1 MTLNDMLLWL
11 RVPINIHVI
20 IRRLKK
26 ALPRI
31 KSDPTTDFH
40 RDEKMK
46 MQSVAVLLAMLLT
59 ACVSNPPNDSPQVP
73 EISSRLKE
81 IQASKPSEFN
91 TKVPLPLD
99 CARVPEPVVNLT
111 TYAYYDDAANSIVN
125 KSKREKMGQAT
136 KPLDEWNDK
145 LNATSFN
152 YVKNPKRT
160 TPGYCAVA
168 YLDYWAQGDALLG
181 TMGGDVTSTFNQ
193 SFELGQA
200 AAVYYK
206 VRSVATPAQDVR
218 IKWWLNQMSIP
229 VKAHWN
235 KPNEERNNLV
245 AASAAG
251 IMQLG
256 ILTDDKRN
264 IEWARRVFDEKV
276 NQATSIGAFPMEVKR
291 GPRALHYQNF
301 EMQYLVYMAQLSRLI
316 GEDWFTNEK
325 LQRAITFT
333 INANLDPSIMQKLA
347 GTKQE
352 QLNNVEWG
360 WVGILP
366 NDDPRR
372 VKMMASDKSYDWYI
386 SSFLGGDQ
394 VTFRDLVE
402 KNKK

>member
-1 MTLNDMLLWL
+1 M
-11 RVPINIHVI
+11 
-20 IRRLKK
+20 K
-26 ALPRI
+26 I
-31 KSDPTTDFH
+31 KSIF
-40 RDEKMK
+40 
-46 MQSVAVLLAMLLT
+46 AVSLLAIALS

-99 CARVPEPVVNLT
+99 CERVPEPVVNLT
-111 TYAYYDDAANSIVN
+111 MYTMYVDAANSIIDQSKQN
-125 KSKREKMGQAT
+125 KATQAT
-136 KPLDEWNDK
+136 KPIDEWNDK
-145 LNATSFN
+145 LNANSFR
-152 YVKNPKRT
+152 YLKNPKRT
-160 TPGYCAVA
+160 TPGLCAVA

-181 TMGGDVTSTFNQ
+181 TMGGDGLAAPFYQ
-193 SFELGQA
+193 KWELGAA
-200 AAVYYK
+200 AAVYFK
-206 VRSVATPAQDVR
+206 VRSVATPEQDAR

-229 VKAHWN
+229 VKAYWN
-235 KPNEERNNLV
+235 SRELRNNQI
-245 AASAAG
+245 AATAAG

-256 ILTDDKRN
+256 ILTDNKEN
-264 IEWARRVFDEKV
+264 IDWARHVFEEQLNEV
-276 NQATSIGAFPMEVKR
+276 NAIGAFPLEIIRGKR
-291 GPRALHYQNF
+291 SLHYQNF
-301 EMQYLVYMAQLSRLI
+301 EMQFLVYMAQLSKMI

-372 VKMMASDKSYDWYI
+372 VKMMASDKSHDWYI
-386 SSFLGGDQ
+386 SVFLGGDQ